1 MSQKRYSQEYKEYVV
16 KLVLEEGRKTTELA
30 YELEISPKSVSR
42 WVREAREEL
51 RSKSEGEEYVTPK
64 ELKKIKAEYEKQ
76 LREKEEENEILKK
89 AMHIFTRN
97 QE

>member
-1 MSQKRYSQEYKEYVV
+1 
-16 KLVLEEGRKTTELA
+16 
-30 YELEISPKSVSR
+30 
-42 WVREAREEL
+42 
-51 RSKSEGEEYVTPK
+51 EYVTPK

-89 AMHIFTRN
+89 ALHIFTRN